1 MISKYSQQGPQGRL
15 IGEYSAPLENEKHEE
30 ARLRDRLREQMVEAL
45 RSGQGIFRG
54 VVKDASDLG
63 RTLAEM
69 LKQLFDYA
77 VPYLYPKL
85 EMGARP
91 LKGTEAE
98 DVLKA
103 ANLNALPQVFY
114 DGEQGLKLVI
124 KEGNKF
130 VPNREAPVAKEVLE
144 YLTREAN
151 YGTKVTGKDLESHFT
166 QKTGYGWELTM
177 LRLLLPVHFPA
188 GPS

>member
-1 MISKYSQQGPQGRL
+1 
-15 IGEYSAPLENEKHEE
+15 
-30 ARLRDRLREQMVEAL
+30 
-45 RSGQGIFRG
+45 
-54 VVKDASDLG
+54 
-63 RTLAEM
+63 
-69 LKQLFDYA
+69 
-77 VPYLYPKL
+77 KL

-91 LKGTEAE
+91 LKGSEAE
-98 DVLKA
+98 EVLKA

-151 YGTKVTGKDLESHFT
+151 YGNKVTWRDQERHYT
-166 QKTGYGWELTM
+166 QKTGYGWDVDM
-177 LRLLLPVHFPA
+177 LRVLLAVH
-188 GPS
+188 